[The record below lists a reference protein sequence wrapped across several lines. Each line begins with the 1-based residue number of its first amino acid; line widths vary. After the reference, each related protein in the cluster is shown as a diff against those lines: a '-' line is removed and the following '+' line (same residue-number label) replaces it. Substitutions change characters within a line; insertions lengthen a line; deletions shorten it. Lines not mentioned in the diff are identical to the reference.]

1 MSSIK
6 TGTRDLHELSRTEQ
20 RKALYGISRSSVGSC
35 GNRVNLVVEAGSTTR
50 IVGDFRATSAGGV
63 DVGVER

>member
-1 MSSIK
+1 MVVRNLDS
-6 TGTRDLHELSRTEQ
+6 GRQ
-20 RKALYGISRSSVGSC
+20 VWSC